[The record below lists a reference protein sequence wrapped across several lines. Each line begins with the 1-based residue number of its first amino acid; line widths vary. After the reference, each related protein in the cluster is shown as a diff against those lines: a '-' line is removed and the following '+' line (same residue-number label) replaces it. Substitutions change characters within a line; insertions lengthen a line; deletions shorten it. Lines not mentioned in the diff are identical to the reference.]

1 MKLAI
6 ICFSL
11 TGCETGEKISSYFE
25 QQGYEIRF
33 AKKSRYIPDAEP
45 VNVDEWTRT
54 QFAWADS
61 IIFVGACGI
70 AVRHIAPYIR
80 SKKTDP
86 AVLAVDECGLFVIS
100 LLSGHLGGANE
111 LTQVIAEILGATP
124 VVTTATDLHHRFA
137 VDVFARKNGCDI
149 FHMEAAKAVSAALL
163 AGKKVGFYSDF
174 PIEGELPEGLVLC
187 NKYGRECIDHMAAGD
202 GADKLSGETEKD
214 LLSGRKYEIGIAVT
228 IYRNRLPFAETTT
241 IVPKNVVLGMG
252 CKKDTDAKTVR
263 KAAQEAVA
271 QGEIYRQSI
280 CKLTSIDLKKEEKGL
295 LDLAEKW
302 SIPFETYMEEELKNV
317 SGTFTASLFVKAV
330 TGVDNVCERSAVL
343 GSENGC
349 LIQKKTGRNGV
360 TTALAVKDWRI
371 RFE

>member
-1 MKLAI
+1 MKLAM

-25 QQGYEIRF
+25 QQGHEIRF

-111 LTQVIAEILGATP
+111 LTHVIAEILGATP

-137 VDVFARKNGCDI
+137 VDVLARKNGCDI
-149 FHMEAAKAVSAALL
+149 FHMESAKAVSAALL

-174 PIEGELPEGLVLC
+174 PIEGELPDGLVLC
-187 NKYGRECIDHMAAGD
+187 DENSRE
-202 GADKLSGETEKD
+202 SF
-214 LLSGRKYEIGIAVT
+214 EIGIAVT
-228 IYRNRLPFAETTT
+228 VYRNRLPFKETTT
-241 IVPKNVVLGMG
+241 IVPKTVVLGMG
-252 CKKDTDAKTVR
+252 CKKDTDAETVR

-302 SIPFETYMEEELKNV
+302 SIPFETYSEEELKNV
-317 SGTFTASLFVKAV
+317 SGTFTASSFVKTV

-343 GSENGC
+343 GSEDGC